1 MKKNIKTYPLKQ
13 LLKELKEECGQSEIT
28 TMRHL
33 AECKSK
39 GLLDFDHEL
48 IYISHVDISE

>member
-1 MKKNIKTYPLKQ
+1 MQRIILTYPLKQ
-13 LLKELKEECGQSEIT
+13 LIEEFQREFNQSEIT

-33 AECKSK
+33 AECRSK

-48 IYISHVDISE
+48 IYISYVDISK

>member
-1 MKKNIKTYPLKQ
+1 MQRIIMTYPLKQ
-13 LLKELKEECGQSEIT
+13 LIEEFQREFNQSEIT

-39 GLLDFDHEL
+39 GLLDYDNES
-48 IYISHVDISE
+48 IYVSHVDIL

>member
-1 MKKNIKTYPLKQ
+1 MQRVIMTYPLKR
-13 LLKELKEECGQSEIT
+13 LIEEFKQEFNQSEIT